1 MKSLFRAL
9 FNLYNTLNSSTLPL
23 NRKSL
28 FTSYLYIVISNHQI
42 ELVKQIPGVIN
53 FLYWLNEPA
62 IINW

>member
-1 MKSLFRAL
+1 MESLFRAL

-28 FTSYLYIVISNHQI
+28 FKSHQFIFISNYQI